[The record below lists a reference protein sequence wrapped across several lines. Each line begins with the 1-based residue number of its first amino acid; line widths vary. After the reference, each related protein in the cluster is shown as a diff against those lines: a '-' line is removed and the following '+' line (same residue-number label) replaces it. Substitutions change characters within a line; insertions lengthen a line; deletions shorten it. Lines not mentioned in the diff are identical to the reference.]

1 MALVLLPASEGKAAR
16 VIGYDRFDPGGGLFA
31 EAEPAPEQ
39 HPAVLLIPGFTLGR
53 RRWPDDFCQKLV
65 ERGYSVVR
73 MDNRDSGDSTRY
85 EELGAPDVK
94 TMLGR
99 SILGLKVKAVPYDLE
114 ALADDAIGL
123 MEALGRPRFHAVG
136 ASMGGMVVQLLALR
150 SPTPL
155 LSAGIIM
162 SSPGGRRYSFAKLSA
177 LRALMRLPP
186 LDRPGQIEHFT
197 NVLRILGGTRP
208 FETERIRTFVLDQL
222 TARPSQPGMA
232 RQFAAILVSSKS
244 RMKRLK
250 DIRVPT
256 VVIHGAV
263 DPLLPLR
270 GARALARRIPDAR
283 LLIVAGMGHDLPESA
298 YDEVTSALLENFRRA
313 AL

>member
-31 EAEPAPEQ
+31 GAQPAPPP

-65 ERGYSVVR
+65 ERGYPVVR
-73 MDNRDSGDSTRY
+73 MDNRDSGESTRY
-85 EELGAPDVK
+85 EALGAPDVK

-123 MEALGRPRFHAVG
+123 MEALGLPRFHAVG
-136 ASMGGMVVQLLALR
+136 ASMGGMIVQLLALR

-186 LDRPGQIEHFT
+186 LDRAGQIEHFT
-197 NVLRILGGTRP
+197 KVLRLLGGERP
-208 FETERIRTFVLDQL
+208 FEEARIRAFVLDQL

-232 RQFAAILVSSKS
+232 RQFAAILASSKS
-244 RMKRLK
+244 RLKRLR
-250 DIRVPT
+250 DIAVPT

-270 GARALARRIPDAR
+270 GARALARRIRGAR
-283 LLIVAGMGHDLPESA
+283 LLVVPGMGHDLPESA
-298 YDEVTSALLENFRRA
+298 YHEVTSALLDNFRRA
-313 AL
+313 SL

>member
-1 MALVLLPASEGKAAR
+1 MALVLLPARDGKPSR
-16 VIGYDRFDPGGGLFA
+16 VIGYDRFDPGGGLFP
-31 EAEPAPEQ
+31 EAKPTPET

-65 ERGYSVVR
+65 DHGYTVVR

-85 EELGAPDVK
+85 EHLGAPDVK
-94 TMLGR
+94 AMLGR
-99 SILGLKVKAVPYDLE
+99 AILGLKLKGAPYDLQ

-123 MEALGRPRFHAVG
+123 MEALGLPRFHAVG
-136 ASMGGMVVQLLALR
+136 ASMGGMIVQLLALY

-162 SSPGGRRYSFAKLSA
+162 SSPGGRRYSFAKLAA
-177 LRALMRLPP
+177 LRALLRLPP
-186 LDRPGQIEHFT
+186 LDREGQIAHFT
-197 NVLRILGGTRP
+197 KVLRLLGGERP
-208 FETERIRTFVLDQL
+208 FEEERIRDFVADQL
-222 TARPSQPGMA
+222 TARPSRAGMA

-250 DIRVPT
+250 TIRLPT
-256 VVIHGAV
+256 VVIHGSV

-270 GARALARRIPDAR
+270 GSRALARRIPDAR
-283 LLIVAGMGHDLPESA
+283 LLVVRGMGHDLPESA
-298 YDEVTSALLENFRRA
+298 YDEVTGALLENFRRA
-313 AL
+313 PL